1 MKSQARFFL
10 LICLT
15 VIASIMFAQVPPG
28 PGGPGGPMSKEEMAK
43 METKQM
49 KESLKLSDAQVSA
62 VEKISL
68 KYAGIMEDIFK
79 NSNGDFTSMEKK
91 MDEMEIN
98 KSAEL
103 KKVLT
108 AQQFADY
115 EKQVKER
122 KERMKQGGGPG
133 MR

>member
-1 MKSQARFFL
+1 MKTKIRFIL
-10 LICLT
+10 MICLMM
-15 VIASIMFAQVPPG
+15 IASVIYAQVPP
-28 PGGPGGPMSKEEMAK
+28 GPGGPMSKEEMAK
-43 METKQM
+43 METSRM
-49 KESLKLSDAQVSA
+49 KEDLKLTDAQVSA

-79 NSNGDFTSMEKK
+79 KNSGNFAAVQKK
-91 MDEMEIN
+91 MDEMETD

-108 AQQFADY
+108 VQQFADY

-122 KERMKQGGGPG
+122 QERMKNGGGPG
-133 MR
+133 MN

>member
-1 MKSQARFFL
+1 MKSKARFIFM
-10 LICLT
+10 ICLT
-15 VIASIMFAQVPPG
+15 LIASIALAQVPPG

-43 METKQM
+43 METKQL
-49 KESLKLSDAQVSA
+49 KESLKLSDSQVSA

-68 KYAGIMEDIFK
+68 QYAGIMEEIFK
-79 NSNGDFTSMEKK
+79 NSNGDFASIQKK

-103 KKVLT
+103 KKVLN

-122 KERMKQGGGPG
+122 KERMKQVGGPG
-133 MR
+133 MH